1 MDVAELARCRA
12 LLGVEP
18 GASLEQLQKAYV
30 NRNFA
35 LIRTGTELQRQELR
49 EAHEVL
55 RAALTAA
62 TPRTQPALPMPAPAV
77 PAEPAEP
84 DLSVLIEEGRGNPL
98 TDFENWK
105 TTVIAPPLLF
115 ALAWL
120 TVVSPFG
127 FFLKGFHVWMH
138 EFGHAVPA
146 WLSGRLAV
154 PLPLGWTS
162 VHPDFSPF
170 TYLALLVLLLVLL
183 VAGWRERRIWA
194 MVIAAGL
201 LVLQGYMTWLMPE
214 PTQEF
219 WWSAIGGIAGE
230 FCLGAL
236 GMALFFIQL
245 PEKFRWGACR
255 YLVFLLCAACFIQ
268 AYVFWGDVYRGHE
281 DIPYG
286 TMIHGEDD
294 PNGDLD
300 KLRHEHG
307 WTQSQIRR
315 TFYGLGNTCLIVLG
329 VIYGFF
335 ALRLNRLA
343 DRMLVAWKHS

>member
-1 MDVAELARCRA
+1 MDEAKLARYRS

-18 GASLEQLQKAYV
+18 GVTAEQLRRAYV

-35 LIRTGTELQRQELR
+35 LIREGTEVQRMELR
-49 EAHEVL
+49 TAHEEL
-55 RAALTAA
+55 QAALAAVAA
-62 TPRTQPALPMPAPAV
+62 TSPSGVPPA
-77 PAEPAEP
+77 AEAMPAEP
-84 DLSVLIEEGRGNPL
+84 DLSVLISEERRNPL
-98 TDFENWK
+98 TDFESAT
-105 TTVIAPPLLF
+105 TTVLAPPLLF
-115 ALAWL
+115 GLAWL
-120 TVVSPFG
+120 VVVSPLG

-138 EFGHAVPA
+138 ELGHALPA
-146 WLSGRLAV
+146 WLSGRMAV

-162 VHPDFSPF
+162 VREEFSLF
-170 TYLALLVLLLVLL
+170 VYAALSALLLALF

-194 MVIAAGL
+194 LVIAAGL
-201 LVLQGYMTWLMPE
+201 LLLQNYMTWFMPE
-214 PTQEF
+214 PAQQF
-219 WWSAIGGIAGE
+219 WWSAVGGIAGE
-230 FCLGAL
+230 FALSAL

-268 AYVFWGDVYRGHE
+268 AYRFWGDVYRGLE

-286 TMIHGEDD
+286 SMIHGEDD

-300 KLRHEHG
+300 KLRHDHG

-315 TFYGLGNTCLIVLG
+315 TFYALGNGCLVALG
-329 VIYGFF
+329 AVYAVF

-343 DRMLVAWKHS
+343 DRLLTGWKFG